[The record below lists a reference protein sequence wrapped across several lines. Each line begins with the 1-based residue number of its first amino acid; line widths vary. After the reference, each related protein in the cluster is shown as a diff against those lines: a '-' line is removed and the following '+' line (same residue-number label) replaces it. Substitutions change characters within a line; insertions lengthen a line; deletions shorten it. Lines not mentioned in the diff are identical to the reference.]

1 MEAEDRQRYL
11 HDLAER
17 GITMEDVKRCTRNS
31 TASASRAKSAYLYFC
46 SLKREEI
53 HAQNSRRSE
62 ARVRKR
68 TLVERHKQTSQRD
81 VVQHDRRGA
90 RALRGQRVRRQGTH
104 QARGREGASEV
115 RSFRPVKCSIKDG
128 FVVPTSKPKRT
139 KRARTSYTLFYKEKM
154 AQLRGEN
161 ESGGKGR
168 GRVVDL
174 GFGEISKKLADE
186 WKSLSDEQKQVYV
199 DRSHQEQEMMHN
211 VQVQP
216 RLIDSQGEEFQQYVT
231 QRMSELKQEKPGLC
245 GEEG

>member
-1 MEAEDRQRYL
+1 M
-11 HDLAER
+11 
-17 GITMEDVKRCTRNS
+17 
-31 TASASRAKSAYLYFC
+31 
-46 SLKREEI
+46 
-53 HAQNSRRSE
+53 
-62 ARVRKR
+62 
-68 TLVERHKQTSQRD
+68 
-81 VVQHDRRGA
+81 
-90 RALRGQRVRRQGTH
+90 
-104 QARGREGASEV
+104 
-115 RSFRPVKCSIKDG
+115 
-128 FVVPTSKPKRT
+128 VPTSKPKRT

-161 ESGGKGR
+161 ESGGKGW

>member
-11 HDLAER
+11 HDLAEL

-53 HAQNSRRSE
+53 RAQNSRRSE
-62 ARVRKR
+62 GGVRRR
-68 TLVERHKQTSQRD
+68 TLVERHQQAPQRH

-90 RALRGQRVRRQGTH
+90 RALRGQRLRRQGAH
-104 QARGREGASEV
+104 QARGGEGAAEV
-115 RSFRPVKCSIKDG
+115 RSFLPVKRSIKDG

-161 ESGGKGR
+161 ESGGRGR
-168 GRVVDL
+168 GR
-174 GFGEISKKLADE
+174 A
-186 WKSLSDEQKQVYV
+186 
-199 DRSHQEQEMMHN
+199 
-211 VQVQP
+211 
-216 RLIDSQGEEFQQYVT
+216 
-231 QRMSELKQEKPGLC
+231 
-245 GEEG
+245 